1 MPKRRNILMAVHLFL
16 QTVTRKPVNHC
27 EPPNTSTTCHRTQC
41 KKSLMELCQAPTIM
55 RTTRHQTCRLHLT
68 RILLGRQSKD
78 ACTCQ
83 EPLCQQ
89 KDMRAAQDQSKGALH
104 FRYLSRDGKSKS
116 HSKDYSPASEPAID
130 WPDSD
135 LPPSDPPAE
144 SGDDTPLA
152 EPRTPILARLP
163 RNCTPTK
170 NAPLYM
176 KKALERR
183 KDLDNISIVPA
194 PQVVQEPMNILTVSI
209 TPYIMLQVSDKARR
223 IHLPIQHETQKN
235 KRL

>member
-1 MPKRRNILMAVHLFL
+1 MGNQSP
-16 QTVTRKPVNHC
+16 
-27 EPPNTSTTCHRTQC
+27 
-41 KKSLMELCQAPTIM
+41 
-55 RTTRHQTCRLHLT
+55 RL
-68 RILLGRQSKD
+68 D
-78 ACTCQ
+78 
-83 EPLCQQ
+83 
-89 KDMRAAQDQSKGALH
+89 
-104 FRYLSRDGKSKS
+104 
-116 HSKDYSPASEPAID
+116 SKDYSPASEPAID

-209 TPYIMLQVSDKARR
+209 APYIMLQVSDKARR
-223 IHLPIQHETQKN
+223 ISDKARRIHPPIQHETQKKQKAVSTVSGLCCTITVPDKMELEGN
-235 KRL
+235 THR